1 MATKKTAT
9 LNLRINP
16 LIKDALKG
24 AAARQHRSVAN
35 MVELLILEHCKA
47 EGLPVALQSTMFG
60 DDE

>member
-1 MATKKTAT
+1 MVTKKTAT

-16 LIKDALKG
+16 LIKEALKG
-24 AAARQHRSVAN
+24 AADRQHRSVAN

-47 EGLPVALQSTMFG
+47 EGHSVALQSMLFA